1 MTNLIEYTLESQRQL
16 FYVEH
21 TEPALET
28 RCRGGD
34 NCCNL
39 DNICQINE
47 GDCDDDEDCFGLG
60 LICGT
65 NNCIP
70 NNALFDNIDDCCTR
84 RCTEETPCGPGDG
97 QCQSDNDCINPEF
110 NKCEL
115 FESCLSV
122 NYFPVN
128 EFPNNTNDNYSL
140 QSQCCRRRCYP
151 HFQCGINQKGCLD
164 NNDCFSGLKCESGIC
179 VDINECELYT
189 DACNG
194 LDADC
199 INIDSGYECHCKAG
213 FEAVQS
219 GSGNTHFIDDQGN
232 TGDNCT
238 DINECIANPELC
250 PTDSN
255 CVNNPGSYDCECTTG
270 FQSKYLITKFIIEFI
285 C

>member
-1 MTNLIEYTLESQRQL
+1 M
-16 FYVEH
+16 
-21 TEPALET
+21 
-28 RCRGGD
+28 
-34 NCCNL
+34 
-39 DNICQINE
+39 
-47 GDCDDDEDCFGLG
+47 
-60 LICGT
+60 
-65 NNCIP
+65 
-70 NNALFDNIDDCCTR
+70 
-84 RCTEETPCGPGDG
+84 
-97 QCQSDNDCINPEF
+97 
-110 NKCEL
+110 
-115 FESCLSV
+115 
-122 NYFPVN
+122 N

-164 NNDCFSGLKCESGIC
+164 NNDCFSGLKCESSIC

-199 INIDSGYECHCKAG
+199 INIDSGYECRCKSG
-213 FEAVQS
+213 FGALQS
-219 GSGNTHFIDDQGN
+219 GSGNTHFIDDLGN